1 MLNFW
6 ASWCPPCADEA
17 PDLNAL
23 SVRYGSLGVR
33 FVGVDFND
41 AVDEAR
47 AFAKRHDVPYALVHD
62 TRGVR
67 QAFGVSAPP
76 ETYVIDGSGRAVV
89 RIEGPVDTPLLEPYV
104 RIAAARSGR
113 AVPLDPDVKVAGKSL
128 ASLRGSPLLI
138 AFVAP
143 DCAACTTL
151 LQRLHGLGGRARVIA
166 LSEGGSV
173 EGAVADPPDT
183 SGRGGG
189 QAQRDLGVTSFPTLL
204 AIDARG
210 RLVAAPI
217 GLPGACAGARGA
229 TRGGG
234 VKRLYVPALGLVV
247 VLAAA
252 ALIAGALGAFRP
264 GAAPEHGWT
273 VAQLSTELMCPTC
286 KTRLDQSDSPQA
298 NQIRRELVRLQ
309 SRGESRSA
317 AKRTLAAEYGSE
329 VLADTPRSGFGALAW
344 LAPTALLLAGGA
356 LAVLLA
362 RRWRAVAAPAPA
374 LASAERERLEQQL
387 DDELARLE

>member
-1 MLNFW
+1 MRRALSASALALLLALVALFAWQLAHRDDNAFRDALRAGRQPEAPAFALPRLDSPGTISSSALSGHAAVLNFW

-76 ETYVIDGSGRAVV
+76 ETYVIDGAGRAVV

-113 AVPLDPDVKVAGKSL
+113 AVPLDPDVQIAGKSL
-128 ASLRGSPLLI
+128 ASLRGSPLLV

-143 DCAACTTL
+143 DCPACTTL
-151 LQRLHGLGGRARVIA
+151 LQRLHGLSVRARVIA
-166 LSEGGSV
+166 VSEAGAV
-173 EGAVADPPDT
+173 EGAVADAPDT

-189 QAQRDLGVTSFPTLL
+189 EAQRALGVTSFPTLL

-217 GLPGACAGARGA
+217 GLPGA
-229 TRGGG
+229 
-234 VKRLYVPALGLVV
+234 
-247 VLAAA
+247 A
-252 ALIAGALGAFRP
+252 ALAR
-264 GAAPEHGWT
+264 AADRAE
-273 VAQLSTELMCPTC
+273 
-286 KTRLDQSDSPQA
+286 
-298 NQIRRELVRLQ
+298 
-309 SRGESRSA
+309 A
-317 AKRTLAAEYGSE
+317 A
-329 VLADTPRSGFGALAW
+329 
-344 LAPTALLLAGGA
+344 
-356 LAVLLA
+356 
-362 RRWRAVAAPAPA
+362 
-374 LASAERERLEQQL
+374 
-387 DDELARLE
+387 